1 MPWHPSFST
10 DLPDLDAQHQYF
22 VMLLDRLDVACQLD
36 NGIQL
41 ELGLVE
47 LRRYAA
53 YHFACE
59 ESLMD
64 GYGFAGEAHRAAH
77 RTIIARLDE
86 ILADPSTDHSKIC
99 LFVFEWLTAHIQRDD
114 FELAR
119 HVLSRRKK
127 VLRAMDDLSEVG

>member
-64 GYGFAGEAHRAAH
+64 G
-77 RTIIARLDE
+77 
-86 ILADPSTDHSKIC
+86 
-99 LFVFEWLTAHIQRDD
+99 
-114 FELAR
+114 
-119 HVLSRRKK
+119 
-127 VLRAMDDLSEVG
+127 